1 MDPREGDSNRPDP
14 PGEEFFFSGQQL
26 LARVTGVQSSGAV
39 HLVGLTYCSLYLLS
53 LLYLSSVAELGAERY
68 RTVWSGFGVDPRKG
82 LEVWHEDVRGKRS
95 R

>member
-1 MDPREGDSNRPDP
+1 MIQTSLDPREGDTKRPDP

-39 HLVGLTYCSLYLLS
+39 HLVGLTSCSLYLLS

-68 RTVWSGFGVDPRKG
+68 NWS
-82 LEVWHEDVRGKRS
+82 RS
-95 R
+95 